1 MKKATSTRV
10 QKIIQ
15 VALKE
20 EEKSF
25 PQQQITNGRQD
36 KTELKRD
43 VKRNI
48 KMRNKKS
55 AYGSVDV
62 SLLIIMMMLFQAH

>member
-20 EEKSF
+20 EKNHSHNNRLQTE
-25 PQQQITNGRQD
+25 D
-36 KTELKRD
+36 KTRQNLRE
-43 VKRNI
+43 
-48 KMRNKKS
+48 M
-55 AYGSVDV
+55 
-62 SLLIIMMMLFQAH
+62 